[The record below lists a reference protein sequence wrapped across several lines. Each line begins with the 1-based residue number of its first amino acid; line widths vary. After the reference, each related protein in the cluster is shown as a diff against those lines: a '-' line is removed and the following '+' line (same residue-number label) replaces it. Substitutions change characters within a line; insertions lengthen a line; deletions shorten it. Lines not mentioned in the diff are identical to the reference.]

1 MSYPAR
7 LLTDGEVIIRA
18 FRPHWKSLVIPILW
32 TVPAILG
39 AILNA
44 SLTPIGAPRNLTY
57 GILGLGWI
65 VIAGVP
71 LLRWWFTKFVLT
83 NERLILRKGVIARSG
98 VEIPL
103 EVINDVIFSQ
113 TIFERLLGFGDLIIE
128 SAGEL
133 GQSRFSNIPRPEDFQ
148 SELYRVREA
157 RAKDLSGVGSEPALD
172 TLARLAKL
180 HEDGVVSDAEYAVK
194 RQKLL
199 DEI

>member
-1 MSYPAR
+1 MTYPDR
-7 LLTDGEVIIRA
+7 LLTDGEEIIRA

-32 TVPAILG
+32 TIPAIIG
-39 AILNA
+39 AVLNA
-44 SLTPIGAPRNLTY
+44 SLTPTGAPRNAIYAVL
-57 GILGLGWI
+57 ILGWL

-71 LLRWWFTKFVLT
+71 LVRWWFTRFVLT

-113 TIFERLLGFGDLIIE
+113 SVFERLLGFGDLIIE

-133 GQSRFSNIPRPEDFQ
+133 GQSRFSDIPRPEEFQ
-148 SELYRVREA
+148 SELYRVREDRA
-157 RAKDLSGVGSEPALD
+157 RDLSGVGQEPALE
-172 TLARLAKL
+172 TLERLARL
-180 HEDGVVSDAEYAVK
+180 HEDGVITDDEFAAK